1 MTRVFIRGEEKNTQG
16 KYHVKKEAEIVIMH
30 LQTKERQGLPAITS
44 SQEERHGLGSPSQPS
59 EGTNLVEL

>member
-1 MTRVFIRGEEKNTQG
+1 MTRVFIRREEKNTQG
-16 KYHVKKEAEIVIMH
+16 KCHVKEAEIVIMH